1 MAGPSASLLN
11 VTSDEEGRKMGLN
24 QPCRCVFPLAHNPR
38 VLIEDRVEVT
48 GTCHEHYLHDLWG
61 ETMNAQLFYSFHSFS
76 SHDHDGPGA

>member
-1 MAGPSASLLN
+1 MLDSDLVPFSSASLLD

-61 ETMNAQLFYSFHSFS
+61 ETMNAQLFNLVFS
-76 SHDHDGPGA
+76 LFL